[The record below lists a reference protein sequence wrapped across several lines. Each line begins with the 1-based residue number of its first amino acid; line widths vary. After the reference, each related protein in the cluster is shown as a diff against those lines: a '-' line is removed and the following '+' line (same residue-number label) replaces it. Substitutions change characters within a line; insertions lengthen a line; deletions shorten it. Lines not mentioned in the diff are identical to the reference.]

1 MKGYLLTENATKMS
15 RLHTYSSADLLALTT
30 CREGETKLGQ
40 EFATVST
47 LEQLTTSAAKFV
59 VVSLAEDVGVLAN
72 GGKPGAANTWSEV
85 LPVLCNIQSTAILS
99 GTDVLLLGCL
109 SFEEEM
115 KQAKGA
121 DTTQLR
127 TLVNSIDEAVLKLA
141 EAIFAAGKVPI
152 FIGGGHNNAYPILKA
167 FSQINNQLVN
177 TINIDAHADFRA
189 LEGRHSGNGFSYA
202 FKEGFLNKYAVM
214 GLHENYNSQ
223 YLRNELSSHTDRIQA
238 IYFEDFLTGKT
249 TPEQAFEHALTFTT
263 GLCGLEVDLDSIA
276 GISASAASPTGFT
289 AEQVRS
295 FLYQTKGTKLGYLHI
310 CEGIA
315 NSENLVAKL
324 IGYLVSDFIKAQIN

>member
-1 MKGYLLTENATKMS
+1 MKEYLLTENATKMS

-59 VVSLAEDVGVLAN
+59 VVGLAEDVGVLAN
-72 GGKPGAANTWSEV
+72 GGKPGAANTWSAV

-115 KQAKGA
+115 KQAKEA

-127 TLVNSIDEAVLKLA
+127 TLVNSIDEAVMKLA

-202 FKEGFLNKYAVM
+202 FQEGFLHKYAVL
-214 GLHENYNSQ
+214 GLHENYNAQ
-223 YLRNELSSHTDRIQA
+223 YLRTELCSNPDRIQA
-238 IYFEDFLTGKT
+238 TYFEDFLIGKT
-249 TPEQAFEHALTFTT
+249 TPEKAFENALVFTR

-276 GISASAASPTGFT
+276 WISASAASPTGFT

-295 FLYQTKGTKLGYLHI
+295 FIYQTKGTKLGYLHI

-315 NSENLVAKL
+315 NANNLVANL
-324 IGYLVSDFIKAQIN
+324 IGYLVSDFIKAQSN

>member
-1 MKGYLLTENATKMS
+1 MS
-15 RLHTYSSADLLALTT
+15 RLHIYSSSDLLALTS

-47 LEQLTTSAAKFV
+47 LEQLTTSPAKFV
-59 VVSLAEDVGVLAN
+59 VVGLAEDVGVLAN

-115 KQAKGA
+115 KQSKGA

-167 FSQINNQLVN
+167 FSHINNQLVN

-202 FKEGFLNKYAVM
+202 FQEGFLHKYAVL

-223 YLRNELSSHTDRIQA
+223 YLRTELSSNLDRIQA
-238 IYFEDFLTGKT
+238 TYFEDFLIGKT
-249 TPEQAFEHALTFTT
+249 TPEKAFENVLVFTR

-295 FLYQTKGTKLGYLHI
+295 FIYQTKGTKLGYLHI

-324 IGYLVSDFIKAQIN
+324 IGYLVSDFIKAQSN

>member
-1 MKGYLLTENATKMS
+1 MKVYLLTESATKMS
-15 RLHTYSSADLLALTT
+15 KLHIYSSADLLALTT
-30 CREGETKLGQ
+30 CRDGETKLGQ
-40 EFATVST
+40 ALATISS
-47 LEQLTTSAAKFV
+47 LEQLTTSAARFV
-59 VVSLAEDVGVLAN
+59 VVGLAEDIGVLAN
-72 GGKPGAANTWSEV
+72 EGKPGAANTWSEV
-85 LPVLCNIQSTAILS
+85 LPVLCNIQATEKLA
-99 GTDVLLLGCL
+99 GADVLLLGCL
-109 SFEEEM
+109 TFEEEL

-121 DTTQLR
+121 DTAQLR
-127 TLVNSIDEAVLKLA
+127 ILVNSIDEAVLKLA

-202 FKEGFLNKYAVM
+202 FNEGFLNKYAVL

-223 YLRNELSSHTDRIQA
+223 YLRNELSSNPDRIQA
-238 IYFEDFLTGKT
+238 TYFEDFLTGKT
-249 TPEQAFEHALTFTT
+249 TPEQDFEHALTFTR

-295 FLYQTKGTKLGYLHI
+295 FIYQTKGTKLGYLHI

-315 NSENLVAKL
+315 NAENLVAKL
-324 IGYLVSDFIKAQIN
+324 IGYLVSDFIKAQSN

>member
-1 MKGYLLTENATKMS
+1 MS

-30 CREGETKLGQ
+30 CRGGETKLGQ

-47 LEQLTTSAAKFV
+47 LEQLTISAAKFV
-59 VVSLAEDVGVLAN
+59 VVGLAEDVGVLAN

-202 FKEGFLNKYAVM
+202 FQEGFLHKYAVL
-214 GLHENYNSQ
+214 GLHENYNAQ
-223 YLRNELSSHTDRIQA
+223 YLRTELSSHTDRIQA
-238 IYFEDFLTGKT
+238 TYFEDFLIGKT
-249 TPEQAFEHALTFTT
+249 TPEKAFEHALTFTR

-276 GISASAASPTGFT
+276 GISASAASLTGFT

-295 FLYQTKGTKLGYLHI
+295 FIYQTKGTKLGYLHI

-324 IGYLVSDFIKAQIN
+324 IGYLVSDFIKAQSN

>member
-1 MKGYLLTENATKMS
+1 MS
-15 RLHTYSSADLLALTT
+15 KLHIYSSADLLALTT
-30 CREGETKLGQ
+30 CRDGETKLGQ
-40 EFATVST
+40 ALATISS
-47 LEQLTTSAAKFV
+47 LEQLTTSAARFV
-59 VVSLAEDVGVLAN
+59 VVGLAEDIGVLAN
-72 GGKPGAANTWSEV
+72 EGKPGAANTWSEV
-85 LPVLCNIQSTAILS
+85 LPVLCNIQATEKLA
-99 GTDVLLLGCL
+99 GADVLLLGCL
-109 SFEEEM
+109 TFEEEL

-121 DTTQLR
+121 DTAQLR
-127 TLVNSIDEAVLKLA
+127 ILVNSIDEAVLKLA

-202 FKEGFLNKYAVM
+202 FNEGFLNKYAVL

-223 YLRNELSSHTDRIQA
+223 YLRNELSSNPDRIQA
-238 IYFEDFLTGKT
+238 TYFEDFLTGKT
-249 TPEQAFEHALTFTT
+249 TPEQDFEHALTFTR

-295 FLYQTKGTKLGYLHI
+295 FIYQTKGTKLGYLHI

-315 NSENLVAKL
+315 NAENLVAKL
-324 IGYLVSDFIKAQIN
+324 IGYLVSDFIKAQSN

>member
-1 MKGYLLTENATKMS
+1 MS
-15 RLHTYSSADLLALTT
+15 KLHIYSSADLLALTT

-47 LEQLTTSAAKFV
+47 LEQLTISAAKFV
-59 VVSLAEDVGVLAN
+59 VVGLAEDVGVLAN

-115 KQAKGA
+115 KQAKGV

-202 FKEGFLNKYAVM
+202 FQQGFLHKYAVL
-214 GLHENYNSQ
+214 GLHENYNAQ
-223 YLRNELSSHTDRIQA
+223 YLRTELSSNPDRIQA
-238 IYFEDFLTGKT
+238 TYFEDFLIGKT
-249 TPEQAFEHALTFTT
+249 TPEKAFENALVFTR

-295 FLYQTKGTKLGYLHI
+295 FFYQTKGTKLGYLHI

-315 NSENLVAKL
+315 NANNLVAKL
-324 IGYLVSDFIKAQIN
+324 IGYLVSDFIKAQSN

>member
-1 MKGYLLTENATKMS
+1 VYLLTENATKMS
-15 RLHTYSSADLLALTT
+15 RLHIYSSADLLPLTF
-30 CREGETKLGQ
+30 CRDGETKLGQ
-40 EFATVST
+40 EFATVSS
-47 LEQLTTSAAKFV
+47 LEQLTTSAARFV
-59 VVSLAEDVGVLAN
+59 VVGLAEDIGVLAN

-85 LPVLCNIQSTAILS
+85 FPVLCNIQCSEKLVGA
-99 GTDVLLLGCL
+99 DVLLLGCL
-109 SFEEEM
+109 TFEEEL

-121 DTTQLR
+121 DKVQLR
-127 TLVNSIDEAVLKLA
+127 TLVNTIDKAVVKLA
-141 EAIFAAGKVPI
+141 QAIFAARKVPI

-202 FKEGFLNKYAVM
+202 FQESFLHKYAVL

-223 YLRNELSSHTDRIQA
+223 YLGTELSNNTDRLQA
-238 IYFEDFLTGKT
+238 TYFEDFLTGKT
-249 TPEQAFEHALTFTT
+249 TPEQAFENALVFTR

-289 AEQVRS
+289 AEQIRS
-295 FLYQTKGTKLGYLHI
+295 FIYQTKGTKLGYLHI

-315 NSENLVAKL
+315 NAENLVAKL
-324 IGYLVSDFIKAQIN
+324 IGYLVSDFIKAQSN

>member
-1 MKGYLLTENATKMS
+1 MS
-15 RLHTYSSADLLALTT
+15 RLHLYSSADLLALTS

-40 EFATVST
+40 AFATVSF
-47 LEQLTTSAAKFV
+47 LEQMATNTARFV
-59 VVSLAEDVGVLAN
+59 VVGLAEDLGVIAN

-85 LPVLCNIQSTAILS
+85 LRVLCNIQINEKLA

-109 SFEEEM
+109 TFEEEL

-121 DTTQLR
+121 NTAQLR

-141 EAIFAAGKVPI
+141 KAIFAAGKVPI
-152 FIGGGHNNAYPILKA
+152 FIGGGHNNSYPILKA
-167 FSQINNQLVN
+167 FSQTHKQGVH

-202 FKEGFLNKYAVM
+202 FQEGFLHKYAVL

-223 YLRNELSSHTDRIQA
+223 YLRNELSCNPDRIQA
-238 IYFEDFLTGKT
+238 TFFEDFLTGKT
-249 TPEQAFEHALTFTT
+249 TPEQAFKRALTFTT
-263 GLCGLEVDLDSIA
+263 GLCGLEIDLDSMA
-276 GISASAASPTGFT
+276 QVAASAASPTGFT
-289 AEQVRS
+289 TEEIRS
-295 FLYQTKGTKLGYLHI
+295 LIYQTKDTKMAYLHI

-315 NSENLVAKL
+315 NAENQVAKL
-324 IGYLVSDFIKAQIN
+324 IGYLVTDFIKAQSN

>member
-1 MKGYLLTENATKMS
+1 MS
-15 RLHTYSSADLLALTT
+15 RLHIYSSSDLLALTS

-40 EFATVST
+40 EFATVSS
-47 LEQLTTSAAKFV
+47 LEQLATSTAKFV
-59 VVSLAEDVGVLAN
+59 VVGLAEDIGVLAN
-72 GGKPGAANTWSEV
+72 GGRLGAANTWSEV
-85 LPVLCNIQSTAILS
+85 LPVLCNIQCTEKLA
-99 GTDVLLLGCL
+99 GADVLLLGCL
-109 SFEEEM
+109 SFEEEL
-115 KQAKGA
+115 KQAQGA

-141 EAIFAAGKVPI
+141 EAIFATGKVPI

-202 FKEGFLNKYAVM
+202 FYEGFLNKYAVL
-214 GLHENYNSQ
+214 GLHENYNAQ
-223 YLRNELSSHTDRIQA
+223 YLRTELSTNPDRIQA
-238 IYFEDFLTGKT
+238 TYFEDFLIGKT
-249 TPEQAFEHALTFTT
+249 TPEQAFEHALTFTS

-295 FLYQTKGTKLGYLHI
+295 FLYQTKGTKLAYLHI